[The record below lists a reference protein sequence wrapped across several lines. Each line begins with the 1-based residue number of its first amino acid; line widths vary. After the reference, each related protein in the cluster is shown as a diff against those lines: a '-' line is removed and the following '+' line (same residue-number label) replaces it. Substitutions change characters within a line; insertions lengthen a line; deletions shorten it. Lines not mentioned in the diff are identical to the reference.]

1 MLPEGLQQGGALE
14 DDHDVA
20 LEVHGDELVE
30 EGDVVAGVVA
40 VPHGQE
46 DEGAELTRDPGV
58 QFNRNK
64 FGLSFGLKNH
74 SFFGLRFPYTKKMVK
89 T

>member
-14 DDHDVA
+14 DVHDVA

-40 VPHGQE
+40 VPHRQE
-46 DEGAELTRDPGV
+46 DQGAQLAGDPEP
-58 QFNRNK
+58 QFITPQISQN
-64 FGLSFGLKNH
+64 LID
-74 SFFGLRFPYTKKMVK
+74 
-89 T
+89 